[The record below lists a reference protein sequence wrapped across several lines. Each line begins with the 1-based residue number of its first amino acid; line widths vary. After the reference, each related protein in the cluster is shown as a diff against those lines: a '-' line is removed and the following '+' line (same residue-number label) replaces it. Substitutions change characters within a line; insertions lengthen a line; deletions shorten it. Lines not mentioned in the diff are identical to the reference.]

1 MSAWVCRCAHAWRR
15 HRSTFRV
22 ISQALSSSFW
32 ETWSLT
38 SPWGLLSIRLGKLPW
53 EPQRSSCLCLFFTE
67 VMSVHHLAP
76 PFYMRIDLWFFFL
89 NDNHFSSRVISSSP
103 KLTFKH
109 GKVTESEVI
118 WSLKIISFLCCPHL
132 KKKAIYVTSKVRI
145 KLINGKGYWYE
156 IEILKTI
163 FHSFWISITKVVFVE
178 ARKKVKMDQEFTT
191 WEKATY

>member
-1 MSAWVCRCAHAWRR
+1 MHEEDTGQPLESFLRLCLPRSGRPGLWLVPGACCQLGWASCPGSPRDLLVSVSSLLRSWVC
-15 HRSTFRV
+15 T
-22 ISQALSSSFW
+22 
-32 ETWSLT
+32 T
-38 SPWGLLSIRLGKLPW
+38 LP
-53 EPQRSSCLCLFFTE
+53 
-67 VMSVHHLAP
+67 P

-89 NDNHFSSRVISSSP
+89 NDNHFSSRAISSSP